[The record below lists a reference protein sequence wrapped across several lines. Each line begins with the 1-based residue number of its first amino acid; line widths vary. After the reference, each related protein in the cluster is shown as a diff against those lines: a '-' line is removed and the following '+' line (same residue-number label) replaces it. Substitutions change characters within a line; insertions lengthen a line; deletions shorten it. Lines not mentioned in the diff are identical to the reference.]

1 MGATV
6 TGLQGAGLVLRL
18 NGVEDVAA
26 AADGSIT
33 FATSLASGQAYDVSI
48 ATQPSG
54 PSQTCRVLDGN
65 GLVAGGPVD
74 VVVTCHAPT
83 GRFLYVINRFSR
95 DVSGF
100 AIDVRTGALTEIP
113 GSPFPVTAGA
123 LPYAS
128 YAAPG
133 GRFLYVVGADTTPQP
148 PTPGSPSTIVGF
160 AIDADSGAL
169 TPAPGG
175 AVTLPFFATDAPAF
189 HPSGHFFA
197 IAATAAPTSGPPPAD
212 PANAVHVFSI
222 DPATGAL
229 SSAPGSPYGTPDG
242 EHVRR
247 PVYDPDGEFLYVP
260 RGNPPGMGVAVFSV
274 DATTGA
280 LTHKATTPVSVHINQ
295 IEIHPSGHFLYTR
308 DGIPQT
314 SILAIDEATGAATL
328 KGAVPAP
335 TGLGIVFAAG
345 GRFAYMNA
353 PDTSNVQGPGIIEGY
368 AVDVVTGALTPLAD
382 SPYATNGNL
391 ASLIATDPAGRHVVA
406 TNFLSGT
413 VAILAV
419 DEATGTLSH
428 IASSPFTPA
437 VGTTPGLVAFE
448 PAGRFAYL
456 VDGGTASI
464 STYAI
469 DPDSGEP
476 LYVDTDA
483 LGSGPGASASIVGLQ

>member
-1 MGATV
+1 M
-6 TGLQGAGLVLRL
+6 RL
-18 NGVEDVAA
+18 NGVEEVAV
-26 AADGSIT
+26 AADGPVA
-33 FATSLASGQAYDVSI
+33 FAANLASGQAYDVSV
-48 ATQPSG
+48 AMQPSG

-65 GLVAGGPVD
+65 GLVASAPVD

-100 AIDVRTGALTEIP
+100 TIDVQTGALTAIP
-113 GSPFPVTAGA
+113 GSPFPVTEGA

-128 YAAPG
+128 YVAPG
-133 GRFLYVVGADTTPQP
+133 GRFLYVMGADQTLQP

-160 AIDADSGAL
+160 AIDTDSGAL
-169 TPAPGG
+169 TPVPGG

-189 HPSGHFFA
+189 HPSGHSFA
-197 IAATAAPTSGPPPAD
+197 IAATAPSTSGPPPAD

-242 EHVRR
+242 QHVRR
-247 PVYDPDGEFLYVP
+247 PVYGADGEFLYLP
-260 RGNPPGMGVAVFSV
+260 RGNPPGMGMGVAVFSV

-280 LTHKATTPVSVHINQ
+280 LSYQATTPVSVHINQ
-295 IEIHPSGHFLYTR
+295 IEIHPSGDFLYTR
-308 DGIPQT
+308 DGVPQT
-314 SILAIDEATGAATL
+314 SILAIDDATGAVTL
-328 KGAVPAP
+328 QGTVGAP

-345 GRFAYMNA
+345 GRFVYMNA
-353 PDTSNVQGPGIIEGY
+353 PDSSNVQSPGTIVGY
-368 AVDVVTGALTPLAD
+368 AVDLATGMLTPLAD

-391 ASLIATDPAGRHVVA
+391 AGPVATDPAGRHVVT
-406 TNFLSGT
+406 TNFLSGS

-448 PAGRFAYL
+448 PGGRFAYL
-456 VDGGTASI
+456 VDFATASI
-464 STYAI
+464 STYAV
-469 DPDSGEP
+469 DPVSGE
-476 LYVDTDA
+476 LSYVDSDA
-483 LGSGPGASASIVGLQ
+483 LGGTGPGALASIAGLQ